1 MRDKV
6 FKLEDDEFIDIYD
19 IKVYFVFLNFVI
31 NRFIY
36 YNYII

>member
-19 IKVYFVFLNFVI
+19 IKVYFVFLNFV
-31 NRFIY
+31 Y
-36 YNYII
+36 K